1 MASVEGGFV
10 RVGVLGL
17 GSDADSDSSAMDE
30 GKETG
35 NGDQL
40 RDFST
45 GKVVNGDL
53 QD

>member
-10 RVGVLGL
+10 GVGVLGL

-35 NGDQL
+35 NWKWRSIEG
-40 RDFST
+40 F
-45 GKVVNGDL
+45 
-53 QD
+53 